1 MVAIKL
7 NHTSSLKVKPVA
19 EQDGKGAVTEG
30 VAFNV
35 LPVFKVPHKK
45 LGLTR
50 RFIAP
55 VHSSLT
61 GGGGGVVTHISK
73 LAVTNGSTKLV

>member
-1 MVAIKL
+1 MKL
-7 NHTSSLKVKPVA
+7 NQTSSLKVKPVA

-30 VAFNV
+30 VAF
-35 LPVFKVPHKK
+35 KVVPLVKIPHKK
-45 LGLTR
+45 LGLVG

-73 LAVTNGSTKLV
+73 LAVTSGSTKLV